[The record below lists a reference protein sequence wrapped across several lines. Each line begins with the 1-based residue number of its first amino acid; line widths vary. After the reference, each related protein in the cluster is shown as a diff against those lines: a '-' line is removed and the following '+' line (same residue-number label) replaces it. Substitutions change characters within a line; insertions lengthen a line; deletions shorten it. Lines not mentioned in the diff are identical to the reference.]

1 MIDSVK
7 LRRDSAADFF
17 SHYEY
22 LCALQDSIPLPVVR
36 TNLRLGVLDFNADR
50 LKLLDWAPLLSALR
64 INKNLPSIAIRSF
77 YQPGF
82 GDSAS
87 DRYKAYYKR
96 RIPTIRSKEVTIQLC
111 KAIKGCLSVSPA
123 LKNLE
128 LQGIYLRE
136 RDLILLTR
144 GLNKSASLVHLSLA
158 HCPIGD
164 GGLETICQSV
174 KTSVTLK
181 TIDFSGCNLTWRGAE
196 HLANILKYQTIKR
209 HEDVWAESL
218 RYRNPDLDG
227 MAGLQRISLNYNTL
241 IGDQG
246 AIAFAQCLCDS
257 LWLRALDLQQCG
269 ISNEGAKT
277 LLTALEGNTTLMV
290 LDVRKNP
297 LVDHSLMKTIINR
310 AVQNGK
316 SAKSE
321 YKWLNS
327 PIKDLFKTKQKK
339 RTIILGS
346 GRKGKATIRIG
357 NPAFLTPLGS
367 SSLIWRHKGVTSVK
381 PPSIGSKHLYSKDA
395 YSPESLSPG
404 TYGFLPWRTAER
416 ANRCRGFPL
425 LKTRD
430 LSWPVQQLDFP
441 VKVTV
446 ETPSCSDVEESED
459 TVLEPV
465 SEKNA
470 LTPYKINEIQEK
482 LEECIKQLKAE
493 RIMRVKA
500 DKRVTE
506 LELENSQLRNINF
519 SLSEALHAQSLATM
533 ILEDDG
539 VLGSIESSFQKFHA
553 FLDLLK
559 DAGLGQLA
567 TVAGINQSDFNFLD
581 HPQMNSTINALFIE
595 GKKELEERPES
606 NQNTQ
611 GPMQSIQKVSGD
623 FRGSLPLGTLQFPV
637 STLEALPPSKEVQE
651 IKGTDDQPVL
661 PKECVPSPL
670 LSFLENMIVE
680 AQDQRKEEETFR
692 SSRTSSEKSPRMSE
706 HISKHSSKKRSES
719 SSNSFPETPVSQK
732 SRGHREHTPS
742 DPEKLKHPSS
752 KKCSLSRKET
762 REVTVISKA
771 DKSKHKTLERSKSE
785 TVVSDPEIPE
795 SIHSLSST

>member
-7 LRRDSAADFF
+7 LRRESAADFF

-22 LCALQDSIPLPVVR
+22 LCALQDSVPLPVVR
-36 TNLRLGVLDFNADR
+36 ATLRLGVLDFNADR

-64 INKNLPSIAIRSF
+64 INKNLPSVAIRSS

-87 DRYKAYYKR
+87 DRYKAYSKR

-111 KAIKGCLSVSPA
+111 KAIKGCLSISTA

-158 HCPIGD
+158 YCPIGD

-181 TIDFSGCNLTWRGAE
+181 TINLSGCNLTWRGAE
-196 HLANILKYQTIKR
+196 HLANILKAIRR

-227 MAGLQRISLNYNTL
+227 MAGLQRISLNCNTL

-246 AIAFAQCLCDS
+246 ASAFAECLHDS
-257 LWLRALDLQQCG
+257 LWLRALDLQHCG
-269 ISNEGAKT
+269 ISDEGAQT
-277 LLTALEGNTTLMV
+277 LLTALEGNTTMVV
-290 LDVRKNP
+290 LDIRKNP
-297 LVDHSLMKTIINR
+297 LVDHSLIKAVIDR
-310 AVQNGK
+310 AVQNGN

-321 YKWLNS
+321 YKWLSS
-327 PIKDLFKTKQKK
+327 PTLKDLFKTKQKK

-357 NPAFLTPLGS
+357 VTTVKPLGTGRK
-367 SSLIWRHKGVTSVK
+367 L
-381 PPSIGSKHLYSKDA
+381 LCSKDS
-395 YSPESLSPG
+395 YTPESLPPG

-416 ANRCRGFPL
+416 ANRSRGFPL
-425 LKTRD
+425 IKTRD
-430 LSWPVQQLDFP
+430 LPWPVQQMDFP

-446 ETPSCSDVEESED
+446 ETPSCSETEESED
-459 TVLEPV
+459 TILESLPENT
-465 SEKNA
+465 S

-482 LEECIKQLKAE
+482 LEECIEQLKAE

-539 VLGSIESSFQKFHA
+539 VLGSIETSFQKFHA

-567 TVAGINQSDFNFLD
+567 TVAGINQSDFDFLD
-581 HPQMNSTINALFIE
+581 HPQMNSTINAILIE
-595 GKKELEERPES
+595 DKKGLEERPEL
-606 NQNTQ
+606 NQNTLGQ
-611 GPMQSIQKVSGD
+611 MHSMQFQKVSGD
-623 FRGSLPLGTLQFPV
+623 IRTSLPLDTFQFPV
-637 STLEALPPSKEVQE
+637 STQEALSSSKEVRE
-651 IKGTDDQPVL
+651 IKGSDHQQVP
-661 PKECVPSPL
+661 PKEFVPAPS
-670 LSFLENMIVE
+670 LSFLANVVVE
-680 AQDQRKEEETFR
+680 AQNERKEEE
-692 SSRTSSEKSPRMSE
+692 SSRNSRNSSETSARMSE
-706 HISKHSSKKRSES
+706 HTSKHSSKKQSES
-719 SSNSFPETPVSQK
+719 CSHSSSESLSQK
-732 SRGHREHTPS
+732 SKRHGEHTPLAH
-742 DPEKLKHPSS
+742 EKFKHLAS
-752 KKCSLSRKET
+752 KRYSLARKET
-762 REVTVISKA
+762 GDMTVISKT
-771 DKSKHKTLERSKSE
+771 DKSKNKTSEHSKIE
-785 TVVSDPEIPE
+785 TVVSDLEISE
-795 SIHSLSST
+795 SIHSLSSA

>member
-7 LRRDSAADFF
+7 LRRESAADFF

-36 TNLRLGVLDFNADR
+36 ASLRLGALDFNADR

-64 INKNLPSIAIRSF
+64 INKNLPSVAVRSS
-77 YQPGF
+77 YPPGF
-82 GDSAS
+82 GDSAP
-87 DRYKAYYKR
+87 DRYTAYSKR
-96 RIPTIRSKEVTIQLC
+96 RIPTIRSKEVTVQLC
-111 KAIKGCLSVSPA
+111 KAIKGCLSASTA

-158 HCPIGD
+158 YCPIGD
-164 GGLETICQSV
+164 GGLETICQSI
-174 KTSVTLK
+174 KTLVTLK
-181 TIDFSGCNLTWRGAE
+181 TINFSGCNLTWRGAE
-196 HLANILKYQTIKR
+196 HLANILKYQAIRR

-227 MAGLQRISLNYNTL
+227 MAGLQRISLNCNTL

-246 AIAFAQCLCDS
+246 AGAFAECLRDS

-269 ISNEGAKT
+269 ISDEGAKT
-277 LLTALEGNTTLMV
+277 LLTALEGNTTMVV
-290 LDVRKNP
+290 LDIRKNP
-297 LVDHSLMKTIINR
+297 LVDHSLVKAVIDR

-321 YKWLNS
+321 YKWLSS
-327 PIKDLFKTKQKK
+327 PTLKDLFKTKQKK

-357 NPAFLTPLGS
+357 VTTMKPLSTGRKQLCS
-367 SSLIWRHKGVTSVK
+367 RDSYT
-381 PPSIGSKHLYSKDA
+381 
-395 YSPESLSPG
+395 PESLPPG

-416 ANRCRGFPL
+416 ADRSRGFPL
-425 LKTRD
+425 IKTRD
-430 LSWPVQQLDFP
+430 LPWPVQQMDFP

-446 ETPSCSDVEESED
+446 ETPSCSETEESED
-459 TVLEPV
+459 AILEPLP
-465 SEKNA
+465 EKTS
-470 LTPYKINEIQEK
+470 LTPYKVNEIQEK
-482 LEECIKQLKAE
+482 LEECIEQLKAE

-539 VLGSIESSFQKFHA
+539 VLGSIETSFQKFHA

-567 TVAGINQSDFNFLD
+567 TVAGINQSDFDFLD
-581 HPQMNSTINALFIE
+581 HPQMNSTINAILME
-595 GKKELEERPES
+595 EKKGLEERPES
-606 NQNTQ
+606 NQNTP
-611 GPMQSIQKVSGD
+611 GPMQSTQKVSGD
-623 FRGSLPLGTLQFPV
+623 IGTSLPLDTFQFPV
-637 STLEALPPSKEVQE
+637 STQEALSSSKEVQG
-651 IKGTDDQPVL
+651 IKSTDQQ
-661 PKECVPSPL
+661 VPPTESVPTPS
-670 LSFLENMIVE
+670 LSFLANVIVE
-680 AQDQRKEEETFR
+680 AQDHRKEEL
-692 SSRTSSEKSPRMSE
+692 SSRNSRNSSEKSARMSE
-706 HISKHSSKKRSES
+706 YTSKQSSKKQCESFSRSFSE
-719 SSNSFPETPVSQK
+719 NLISQK
-732 SRGHREHTPS
+732 GKGHGEYNPLSH
-742 DPEKLKHPSS
+742 EKLKHPAL
-752 KKCSLSRKET
+752 KKYSLSRKET
-762 REVTVISKA
+762 GDVTVTSKT
-771 DKSKHKTLERSKSE
+771 DKYKTSEHSKSE
-785 TVVSDPEIPE
+785 TVVSDLEIPE
-795 SIHSLSST
+795 SIHSLSSA

>member
-7 LRRDSAADFF
+7 LRRESAADFF

-36 TNLRLGVLDFNADR
+36 ANLRLGVLDFNADR

-64 INKNLPSIAIRSF
+64 INKNLPSVAIRSS

-82 GDSAS
+82 GDSAF
-87 DRYKAYYKR
+87 DRYKGYSKR
-96 RIPTIRSKEVTIQLC
+96 RIPTIRSKEVTIQIC
-111 KAIKGCLSVSPA
+111 KAVKGCLSVSTT

-128 LQGIYLRE
+128 LQGLYLRE

-158 HCPIGD
+158 NCPIGD

-174 KTSVTLK
+174 KTSITLK
-181 TIDFSGCNLTWRGAE
+181 TVNFSGCNLTWRGAE
-196 HLANILKYQTIKR
+196 HLANILKYQAIKR

-227 MAGLQRISLNYNTL
+227 MAGLQRLSLNCNIL

-246 AIAFAQCLCDS
+246 AKAFAECLCET

-269 ISNEGAKT
+269 LSNEGAKT
-277 LLTALEGNTTLMV
+277 LLKALEGNTTMV
-290 LDVRKNP
+290 ILDIRKNP
-297 LVDHSLMKTIINR
+297 LVDHSLMKSVIER

-321 YKWLNS
+321 YKWLSS
-327 PIKDLFKTKQKK
+327 PTLKDLFKTKQKK

-346 GRKGKATIRIG
+346 GRKGKATIRIV
-357 NPAFLTPLGS
+357 
-367 SSLIWRHKGVTSVK
+367 IWRHKGVTTMK
-381 PPSIGSKHLYSKDA
+381 PLSTGRKQLCSKDS
-395 YSPESLSPG
+395 YTPESLPPG

-416 ANRCRGFPL
+416 ANRTRGFPL
-425 LKTRD
+425 IKTRD
-430 LSWPVQQLDFP
+430 LPWPVQELDFP

-446 ETPSCSDVEESED
+446 ETPSCSETEESEG
-459 TVLEPV
+459 TNLQPLR
-465 SEKNA
+465 EKTS
-470 LTPYKINEIQEK
+470 LTPYRINEIEEK
-482 LEECIKQLKAE
+482 LEECLEQLKTE

-539 VLGSIESSFQKFHA
+539 VLGSIETSFQKFHA

-567 TVAGINQSDFNFLD
+567 TVAGISQSDFDLLD
-581 HPQMNSTINALFIE
+581 QSQMNTTINAILME
-595 GKKELEERPES
+595 EKKGIEERQES
-606 NQNTQ
+606 GQNTPGQ
-611 GPMQSIQKVSGD
+611 IQSIQKVSGD
-623 FRGSLPLGTLQFPV
+623 VRTSLPLDTFQFPV
-637 STLEALPPSKEVQE
+637 STQETKEVQI
-651 IKGTDDQPVL
+651 IKGVDHQQVP
-661 PKECVPSPL
+661 PKEFVPTPS
-670 LSFLENMIVE
+670 LSFLANMIVE
-680 AQDQRKEEETFR
+680 TQDQRKEEE
-692 SSRTSSEKSPRMSE
+692 SSRSRSSSEKSARMSE
-706 HISKHSSKKRSES
+706 YTSKYSSKKQSES
-719 SSNSFPETPVSQK
+719 SHSFSESTSSQK
-732 SRGHREHTPS
+732 SKGHREHNPLAH
-742 DPEKLKHPSS
+742 EKLKYPTS
-752 KKCSLSRKET
+752 KKYSLSRKEMGD
-762 REVTVISKA
+762 VTVISKTE
-771 DKSKHKTLERSKSE
+771 KSKHRTSEHSKSE
-785 TVVSDPEIPE
+785 SIASDLEIPE
-795 SIHSLSST
+795 SIHSLSSA

>member
-1 MIDSVK
+1 MSSNYSNFSKSLPFFSVPRGQGGFQLVARKMIDSVK
-7 LRRDSAADFF
+7 LRRESAADFF

-36 TNLRLGVLDFNADR
+36 ANLRLGVLDFNADR
-50 LKLLDWAPLLSALR
+50 LKLVDWAPLLSALR
-64 INKNLPSIAIRSF
+64 INKNLPSITIRSS

-87 DRYKAYYKR
+87 DRYNTYSKR

-111 KAIKGCLSVSPA
+111 KAIKGCLNVSTV
-123 LKNLE
+123 LQNLE

-144 GLNKSASLVHLSLA
+144 GLNKSTSLVHLSLA
-158 HCPIGD
+158 YCPIGD
-164 GGLETICQSV
+164 GGLEIICQSV

-181 TIDFSGCNLTWRGAE
+181 TINFSGCNLTWRGAE
-196 HLANILKYQTIKR
+196 HLANILKYQAIRR

-227 MAGLQRISLNYNTL
+227 MAGLQRLSLNCNTL

-246 AIAFAQCLCDS
+246 ASAFAECLRDT

-269 ISNEGAKT
+269 ISDEGAKT
-277 LLTALEGNTTLMV
+277 LLSALEGNSTVVV
-290 LDVRKNP
+290 LDIRKNP
-297 LVDHSLMKTIINR
+297 LVDHSLIKAVIDR

-321 YKWLNS
+321 YKWLSS
-327 PIKDLFKTKQKK
+327 PTLKDLFKTKQKK

-357 NPAFLTPLGS
+357 VATMKPLSTGRKQ
-367 SSLIWRHKGVTSVK
+367 LC
-381 PPSIGSKHLYSKDA
+381 SKD
-395 YSPESLSPG
+395 SSTPESLPPG

-416 ANRCRGFPL
+416 ANRSRGFPL
-425 LKTRD
+425 IKTRD

-446 ETPSCSDVEESED
+446 ETPSCSETEESED
-459 TVLEPV
+459 TILEPLP
-465 SEKNA
+465 EKTS
-470 LTPYKINEIQEK
+470 LTPYKINDIQER
-482 LEECIKQLKAE
+482 LEECIEQLKVE
-493 RIMRVKA
+493 RIMRIKA

-506 LELENSQLRNINF
+506 LELENSQLRNMNF

-539 VLGSIESSFQKFHA
+539 VLGSIETSFQKFHA

-567 TVAGINQSDFNFLD
+567 TVAGINQSDFDFLD
-581 HPQMNSTINALFIE
+581 HPQMNSTSNGSLVE
-595 GKKELEERPES
+595 ERKELEGRSET
-606 NQNTQ
+606 NQNTP
-611 GPMQSIQKVSGD
+611 GHMQSIQ
-623 FRGSLPLGTLQFPV
+623 FPV
-637 STLEALPPSKEVQE
+637 SIQEALSSSKEVQE
-651 IKGTDDQPVL
+651 IKSTDHQQVSS
-661 PKECVPSPL
+661 KEFVPASS
-670 LSFLENMIVE
+670 LSFLANMIVE
-680 AQDQRKEEETFR
+680 TQEQRKEEE
-692 SSRTSSEKSPRMSE
+692 SSRNRTYSEKSARMSE
-706 HISKHSSKKRSES
+706 HSSKHSSNKQSES
-719 SSNSFPETPVSQK
+719 SRSSSESLISQK
-732 SRGHREHTPS
+732 SKGHREHTPLAH
-742 DPEKLKHPSS
+742 ERVKHSTS
-752 KKCSLSRKET
+752 KKYSLSRKET
-762 REVTVISKA
+762 GDVTVMSKIE
-771 DKSKHKTLERSKSE
+771 KSKHKTEHSKSE
-785 TVVSDPEIPE
+785 TVISDLEISE
-795 SIHSLSST
+795 SIHSLSSV

>member
-7 LRRDSAADFF
+7 LRRESAGDFF
-17 SHYEY
+17 THYEY

-36 TNLRLGVLDFNADR
+36 ANLRHGVLDFNADR

-64 INKNLPSIAIRSF
+64 INKNLPSVAIRSS
-77 YQPGF
+77 YQPNF

-87 DRYKAYYKR
+87 DRYRAYSKR

-111 KAIKGCLSVSPA
+111 RAIKGCLSVSTA

-158 HCPIGD
+158 YCPIGD
-164 GGLETICQSV
+164 GGLETVCQSV

-181 TIDFSGCNLTWRGAE
+181 TINFSGCNLTWRGAE
-196 HLANILKYQTIKR
+196 HLANILKYQAIRR

-227 MAGLQRISLNYNTL
+227 MAGLQRISLNSNTL

-246 AIAFAQCLCDS
+246 VNAFAECLRDS

-269 ISNEGAKT
+269 ISDEGAKI
-277 LLTALEGNTTLMV
+277 LLSALEGNTTVVV
-290 LDVRKNP
+290 LDIRKNP
-297 LVDHSLMKTIINR
+297 LVDHCLVKAVIDR

-316 SAKSE
+316 SAKAE
-321 YKWLNS
+321 YKWLSS
-327 PIKDLFKTKQKK
+327 PTLKDSFKTKQKK

-357 NPAFLTPLGS
+357 
-367 SSLIWRHKGVTSVK
+367 VTTVK
-381 PPSIGSKHLYSKDA
+381 PLSTGRKQLCSKDF
-395 YSPESLSPG
+395 YTPESLPPG

-416 ANRCRGFPL
+416 ANRSRGFPL
-425 LKTRD
+425 IKTRD
-430 LSWPVQQLDFP
+430 LPWPVQQMDFP

-446 ETPSCSDVEESED
+446 ETPSCSETEESED
-459 TVLEPV
+459 TILESLP
-465 SEKNA
+465 EKTS
-470 LTPYKINEIQEK
+470 LTPYKINEIQK
-482 LEECIKQLKAE
+482 LEECIEQLKAE
-493 RIMRVKA
+493 RIMRIKA
-500 DKRVTE
+500 DERITE

-539 VLGSIESSFQKFHA
+539 VLGSIETSFQKFHA

-567 TVAGINQSDFNFLD
+567 TVAGINQSDFDFLD
-581 HPQMNSTINALFIE
+581 HPQMNSTINAVLIE
-595 GKKELEERPES
+595 EKKELEERSEP
-606 NQNTQ
+606 NLGQI
-611 GPMQSIQKVSGD
+611 QSIQDITEKISSITKVSGD
-623 FRGSLPLGTLQFPV
+623 IRTSLPLDNFQFPV
-637 STLEALPPSKEVQE
+637 STLEALSSSKEVHR
-651 IKGTDDQPVL
+651 IKSTDQQ
-661 PKECVPSPL
+661 VPPEEFVPTPS
-670 LSFLENMIVE
+670 LSFLANVIVE
-680 AQDQRKEEETFR
+680 AQDQGKEEE
-692 SSRTSSEKSPRMSE
+692 SSRNSRSSSEKSARMSE
-706 HISKHSSKKRSES
+706 HTSKHSSKKQSES
-719 SSNSFPETPVSQK
+719 CSHSFSESLISQNSK
-732 SRGHREHTPS
+732 GHGEHTPLAH
-742 DPEKLKHPSS
+742 EKLKHLAS
-752 KKCSLSRKET
+752 KKFSLTRKET
-762 REVTVISKA
+762 GDVAVISKT
-771 DKSKHKTLERSKSE
+771 DKSKHKTSEHSKGE
-785 TVVSDPEIPE
+785 TVVSDAEIPE
-795 SIHSLSST
+795 SIYSLSSA

>member
-7 LRRDSAADFF
+7 LRRESAADFF

-22 LCALQDSIPLPVVR
+22 LCALQDSVPLPVVR
-36 TNLRLGVLDFNADR
+36 ATLRLGVLDFNADR

-64 INKNLPSIAIRSF
+64 INKNLPSVAIRSS

-87 DRYKAYYKR
+87 DRYKAYSKR

-111 KAIKGCLSVSPA
+111 KAIKGCLSISTA

-158 HCPIGD
+158 YCPIGD

-181 TIDFSGCNLTWRGAE
+181 TINLSGCNLTWRGAE
-196 HLANILKYQTIKR
+196 HLANILKYQAIRR

-227 MAGLQRISLNYNTL
+227 MAGLQRISLNCNTL

-246 AIAFAQCLCDS
+246 ASAFAECLHDS
-257 LWLRALDLQQCG
+257 LWLRALDLQHCG
-269 ISNEGAKT
+269 ISDEGAQT
-277 LLTALEGNTTLMV
+277 LLTALEGNTTMVV
-290 LDVRKNP
+290 LDIRKNP
-297 LVDHSLMKTIINR
+297 LVDHSLIKAVIDR
-310 AVQNGK
+310 AVQNGN

-321 YKWLNS
+321 YKWLSS
-327 PIKDLFKTKQKK
+327 PTLKDLFKTKQKK

-357 NPAFLTPLGS
+357 VTTVKPLGTGRK
-367 SSLIWRHKGVTSVK
+367 L
-381 PPSIGSKHLYSKDA
+381 LCSKDS
-395 YSPESLSPG
+395 YTPESLPPG

-416 ANRCRGFPL
+416 ANRSRGFPL
-425 LKTRD
+425 IKTRD
-430 LSWPVQQLDFP
+430 LPWPVQQMDFP

-446 ETPSCSDVEESED
+446 ETPSCSETEESED
-459 TVLEPV
+459 TILESLPENT
-465 SEKNA
+465 S

-482 LEECIKQLKAE
+482 LEECIEQLKAE

-539 VLGSIESSFQKFHA
+539 VLGSIETSFQKFHA

-567 TVAGINQSDFNFLD
+567 TVAGINQSDFDFLD
-581 HPQMNSTINALFIE
+581 HPQMNSTINAILIE
-595 GKKELEERPES
+595 DKKGLEERPEL
-606 NQNTQ
+606 NQNTLGQ
-611 GPMQSIQKVSGD
+611 MHSMQFQKVSGD
-623 FRGSLPLGTLQFPV
+623 IRTSLPLDTFQFPV
-637 STLEALPPSKEVQE
+637 STQEALSSSKEVRE
-651 IKGTDDQPVL
+651 IKGSDHQQVP
-661 PKECVPSPL
+661 PKEFVPAPS
-670 LSFLENMIVE
+670 LSFLANVVVE
-680 AQDQRKEEETFR
+680 AQNERKEEE
-692 SSRTSSEKSPRMSE
+692 SSRNSRNSSETSARMSE
-706 HISKHSSKKRSES
+706 HTSKHSSKKQSES
-719 SSNSFPETPVSQK
+719 CSHSSSESLSQK
-732 SRGHREHTPS
+732 SKRHGEHTPLAH
-742 DPEKLKHPSS
+742 EKFKHLAS
-752 KKCSLSRKET
+752 KRYSLARKET
-762 REVTVISKA
+762 GDMTVISKT
-771 DKSKHKTLERSKSE
+771 DKSKNKTSEHSKIE
-785 TVVSDPEIPE
+785 TVVSDLEISE
-795 SIHSLSST
+795 SIHSLSSA

>member
-82 GDSAS
+82 GDS
-87 DRYKAYYKR
+87 AYYKR

-246 AIAFAQCLCDS
+246 ASAFAQCLCDS

-357 NPAFLTPLGS
+357 
-367 SSLIWRHKGVTSVK
+367 VTSVK

-416 ANRCRGFPL
+416 ANRY
-425 LKTRD
+425 
-430 LSWPVQQLDFP
+430 FP

-706 HISKHSSKKRSES
+706 HISKHSSKKRDLSMVTHLIS
-719 SSNSFPETPVSQK
+719 SS
-732 SRGHREHTPS
+732 
-742 DPEKLKHPSS
+742 
-752 KKCSLSRKET
+752 
-762 REVTVISKA
+762 
-771 DKSKHKTLERSKSE
+771 
-785 TVVSDPEIPE
+785 
-795 SIHSLSST
+795 

>member
-7 LRRDSAADFF
+7 LRRESAADFF

-36 TNLRLGVLDFNADR
+36 ASLRLGVLDFNADR

-64 INKNLPSIAIRSF
+64 INKNLPSIAIRSS

-87 DRYKAYYKR
+87 DRYKAYSKR

-111 KAIKGCLSVSPA
+111 KAIKGCLSVSTA

-158 HCPIGD
+158 YCPIGD

-181 TIDFSGCNLTWRGAE
+181 TINFSGCNLTWRGAE
-196 HLANILKYQTIKR
+196 HLANILKYQAIRR

-227 MAGLQRISLNYNTL
+227 MAGLKRISLNYNTL

-246 AIAFAQCLCDS
+246 VSAFAECLRDS
-257 LWLRALDLQQCG
+257 LWLRALDLQHCG
-269 ISNEGAKT
+269 ISDKGAKT
-277 LLTALEGNTTLMV
+277 LLTALEGNTTLVV
-290 LDVRKNP
+290 LDIRKNP
-297 LVDHSLMKTIINR
+297 LVDRSLMKAVIDR

-321 YKWLNS
+321 YKWLSS
-327 PIKDLFKTKQKK
+327 PTLKDLFKTKQKK

-357 NPAFLTPLGS
+357 
-367 SSLIWRHKGVTSVK
+367 VTTVK
-381 PPSIGSKHLYSKDA
+381 PLSTGRKHLCSKDC
-395 YSPESLSPG
+395 YPPESLPPG
-404 TYGFLPWRTAER
+404 MYGFLPWRTAER
-416 ANRCRGFPL
+416 ASRSRGFPL
-425 LKTRD
+425 IKTQD
-430 LSWPVQQLDFP
+430 LPWPVQQMDFP

-446 ETPSCSDVEESED
+446 ETPSCSETEESED
-459 TVLEPV
+459 TMLESLP
-465 SEKNA
+465 EKTS

-482 LEECIKQLKAE
+482 LEECIEQLKAE

-539 VLGSIESSFQKFHA
+539 VLGSIETSFQKFHA

-567 TVAGINQSDFNFLD
+567 TVAGINQSDFDFLD
-581 HPQMNSTINALFIE
+581 HPQMNSTVNAILIE
-595 GKKELEERPES
+595 EKKALEEKPEP
-606 NQNTQ
+606 NQNTPGQ
-611 GPMQSIQKVSGD
+611 MQSIPKVGGD
-623 FRGSLPLGTLQFPV
+623 VRTSLPLDTFQFPV
-637 STLEALPPSKEVQE
+637 SAQEALSSSKEVHG
-651 IKGTDDQPVL
+651 IKSADQQVPAKELVPTPSL
-661 PKECVPSPL
+661 P
-670 LSFLENMIVE
+670 FLANVIVE
-680 AQDQRKEEETFR
+680 AQDQRKEEESARNTR
-692 SSRTSSEKSPRMSE
+692 SSSEKSARMSE
-706 HISKHSSKKRSES
+706 HTSKYSSKKQSES
-719 SSNSFPETPVSQK
+719 VSHSFSESLISQK
-732 SRGHREHTPS
+732 SKGHGEHTPLAH
-742 DPEKLKHPSS
+742 EKLKHLTS
-752 KKCSLSRKET
+752 KRYRKELGD
-762 REVTVISKA
+762 VTVISKT
-771 DKSKHKTLERSKSE
+771 DKSKHKTSEHSKSE
-785 TVVSDPEIPE
+785 TVVSDLEIPE

>member
-22 LCALQDSIPLPVVR
+22 LCALQDSIPLPVIR

-64 INKNLPSIAIRSF
+64 INKNLPSIAIRSL

-82 GDSAS
+82 GDSGLS
-87 DRYKAYYKR
+87 YKAYYKS
-96 RIPTIRSKEVTIQLC
+96 RIPTIRFKEVTIQLC

-246 AIAFAQCLCDS
+246 ASAFAQCLCDS

-316 SAKSE
+316 SAKPE
-321 YKWLNS
+321 YKWLSS
-327 PIKDLFKTKQKK
+327 PTLKDPFKTKQKK
-339 RTIILGS
+339 RTIILGN

-357 NPAFLTPLGS
+357 
-367 SSLIWRHKGVTSVK
+367 VTSVK
-381 PPSIGSKHLYSKDA
+381 PPSLGSKHLYSKDS
-395 YSPESLSPG
+395 YSPESLPPG

-425 LKTRD
+425 IKTRD
-430 LSWPVQQLDFP
+430 LPWSVQQLDFP

-446 ETPSCSDVEESED
+446 ETPSCSEEEEAED
-459 TVLEPV
+459 TVLKPLP
-465 SEKNA
+465 EKNA

-595 GKKELEERPES
+595 EKKELEERPES

-611 GPMQSIQKVSGD
+611 GPMQSIQFQKVSGD
-623 FRGSLPLGTLQFPV
+623 FRGSLPLDTLQFPV
-637 STLEALPPSKEVQE
+637 STQKALPSSKEVQE
-651 IKGTDDQPVL
+651 IKGTDDHSVL
-661 PKECVPSPL
+661 PKEFVSSPL
-670 LSFLENMIVE
+670 LSFLENVIIE

-752 KKCSLSRKET
+752 KKYSLSRKET

-771 DKSKHKTLERSKSE
+771 DKSKHKTLERSNSE

>member
-7 LRRDSAADFF
+7 LRRESAADFF

-36 TNLRLGVLDFNADR
+36 ANLRLGVLDFNADR

-64 INKNLPSIAIRSF
+64 INKNLPSVAIRSS

-87 DRYKAYYKR
+87 DRYKAYSKR

-111 KAIKGCLSVSPA
+111 KAIKGCLSVSAA

-158 HCPIGD
+158 YCPIGD
-164 GGLETICQSV
+164 GGLETVCQSV

-181 TIDFSGCNLTWRGAE
+181 TINFSGCNLTWRGAE
-196 HLANILKYQTIKR
+196 HLANILKYQAIR
-209 HEDVWAESL
+209 RFEDVWAESL

-227 MAGLQRISLNYNTL
+227 MAGLQRISLNCNSL

-246 AIAFAQCLCDS
+246 ASAFAECLHDS

-277 LLTALEGNTTLMV
+277 LLTALEGNTTMVV
-290 LDVRKNP
+290 LDIRKNP
-297 LVDHSLMKTIINR
+297 LVDHSLIKAVIDR

-321 YKWLNS
+321 YKWLSS
-327 PIKDLFKTKQKK
+327 PTLKDLFKTKQKK

-346 GRKGKATIRIG
+346 GRKGKATIRIV
-357 NPAFLTPLGS
+357 
-367 SSLIWRHKGVTSVK
+367 IWRHQGVTTMK
-381 PPSIGSKHLYSKDA
+381 PLGTGRKQLCSKDS
-395 YSPESLSPG
+395 YTPESLPPG

-416 ANRCRGFPL
+416 ASRSRGFPL
-425 LKTRD
+425 MKTRD
-430 LSWPVQQLDFP
+430 LPWPVQQMDFP

-446 ETPSCSDVEESED
+446 ETPSCSETEESED
-459 TVLEPV
+459 TILESLPENT
-465 SEKNA
+465 S
-470 LTPYKINEIQEK
+470 LTPYKISEIQEK
-482 LEECIKQLKAE
+482 LEECIEQLKAE

-539 VLGSIESSFQKFHA
+539 VLGSIETSFQKFHA

-567 TVAGINQSDFNFLD
+567 TVAGINQSDFDFLD
-581 HPQMNSTINALFIE
+581 HPQMNSTINAILIE
-595 GKKELEERPES
+595 EKKGLEEKPEL
-606 NQNTQ
+606 NQNTLGQ
-611 GPMQSIQKVSGD
+611 MHSMQKVSD
-623 FRGSLPLGTLQFPV
+623 DIRTSLPLDTFQFPA
-637 STLEALPPSKEVQE
+637 STQEALSSSREVHG
-651 IKGTDDQPVL
+651 IKGTDHQQVP
-661 PKECVPSPL
+661 PKEFVPAPSS
-670 LSFLENMIVE
+670 SFLANVFVE
-680 AQDQRKEEETFR
+680 AQDQIKEEE
-692 SSRTSSEKSPRMSE
+692 SSRNSRSSSEKSARMSE
-706 HISKHSSKKRSES
+706 HTSKHSSKKQSES
-719 SSNSFPETPVSQK
+719 CSRSSSESLSQK
-732 SRGHREHTPS
+732 SKRHGEHTPLAH
-742 DPEKLKHPSS
+742 EKFKHLAS
-752 KKCSLSRKET
+752 KRYSLARKET
-762 REVTVISKA
+762 GDVTIISKTE
-771 DKSKHKTLERSKSE
+771 KSKNKTSEHSKSE
-785 TVVSDPEIPE
+785 TVVSDLEISE